1 MQLDN
6 SVKPDDDNSMSE
18 LKQILSEALM
28 KKGIFG
34 KIQAE
39 LRASIFS
46 IFKEKELKLSF
57 MSQIQRVNDIKSTLE
72 GKLMFNLILDV
83 FDILGLTFS
92 KSVLLS
98 EASLLD
104 IALPQNALRNQL
116 NLEGEGEKNTPVLLQ
131 LLKTLSVQDINLEEY
146 IMNEKHSKVDS
157 FEAFKQKLLDNSN
170 NENAS
175 SSNNSE
181 RIPIIMT
188 SEMKT
193 NKTIDD
199 FKNRNN
205 DILKKLDSIINIDK
219 TSNSSSDEYLE
230 NNDDKIEDEE
240 KQKINDYEQ
249 GYDNE
254 EDDEFIEEV
263 SLLDIQN
270 NSLISDD
277 EILKESKIIEEAEA
291 AAKSSLNNSSNTN
304 KNNEENNE
312 PISTT
317 MTETLFDNEN
327 KYKAEEDSEIE
338 FITEVSKEGEGEG
351 EINDESESLDP
362 TELDSE
368 LLQSQTQPQIQI
380 EEEKEEL
387 SSSSHS
393 QQTLMNQLPSEY
405 DNPSEIRKLA
415 AKSLIDDIKH
425 QLENEDKKDKEDK
438 EDNEVNEKKL
448 DEDSKQISIDDI
460 NINSKNIR

>member
-193 NKTIDD
+193 NK
-199 FKNRNN
+199 
-205 DILKKLDSIINIDK
+205 
-219 TSNSSSDEYLE
+219 SN
-230 NNDDKIEDEE
+230 
-240 KQKINDYEQ
+240 
-249 GYDNE
+249 
-254 EDDEFIEEV
+254 
-263 SLLDIQN
+263 
-270 NSLISDD
+270 
-277 EILKESKIIEEAEA
+277 
-291 AAKSSLNNSSNTN
+291 
-304 KNNEENNE
+304 
-312 PISTT
+312 
-317 MTETLFDNEN
+317 
-327 KYKAEEDSEIE
+327 
-338 FITEVSKEGEGEG
+338 
-351 EINDESESLDP
+351 
-362 TELDSE
+362 
-368 LLQSQTQPQIQI
+368 
-380 EEEKEEL
+380 
-387 SSSSHS
+387 
-393 QQTLMNQLPSEY
+393 
-405 DNPSEIRKLA
+405 
-415 AKSLIDDIKH
+415 
-425 QLENEDKKDKEDK
+425 
-438 EDNEVNEKKL
+438 
-448 DEDSKQISIDDI
+448 
-460 NINSKNIR
+460 